1 MAPGLREEEDISGL
15 SGEHIHL
22 MMKRSE
28 IERNK
33 KVQNCEY
40 VKWRYVK

>member
-1 MAPGLREEEDISGL
+1 MAPGLRKEQDISGL

-28 IERNK
+28 DEK
-33 KVQNCEY
+33 K
-40 VKWRYVK
+40 